1 MKKTLSILVSCC
13 VWIGVSAQGTAS
25 NRWYTGSRAP
35 LLPEYFSKL
44 PVTAFTPGGW
54 LRRQMELQRD
64 GLTGKLGEI
73 SVWLSKKDNAWLAKD
88 GKGKYGWEELPYW
101 LKGYADIGYVL
112 NDPKMIK
119 EARFWIEAVLN
130 NQRPNGDFGPDV
142 LKKGKRD
149 LWTNMPMLWCL
160 QSYYE
165 YSNDKRVLAFMTR
178 YFKWELSVPDE
189 DFLKDYWEQSR
200 G

>member
-1 MKKTLSILVSCC
+1 M
-13 VWIGVSAQGTAS
+13 A
-25 NRWYTGSRAP
+25 Y
-35 LLPEYFSKL
+35 
-44 PVTAFTPGGW
+44 
-54 LRRQMELQRD
+54 
-64 GLTGKLGEI
+64 
-73 SVWLSKKDNAWLAKD
+73 KKDNAWLDKE

-112 NDPKMIK
+112 NDPKMIT

-130 NQRPNGDFGPDV
+130 NQRPDGDFGPDV

-165 YSNDKRVLAFMTR
+165 YSKDTRVF
-178 YFKWELSVPDE
+178 LS
-189 DFLKDYWEQSR
+189 
-200 G
+200 